1 VAEREARAERTPRP
15 EREHPL
21 GQAIYGLNRNAF
33 GVYYQ
38 RILATGAN
46 PTPEMR
52 QYEKSVLLAA
62 VDNVRRQIEALP

>member
-1 VAEREARAERTPRP
+1 MAREERAERTPRP

-33 GVYYQ
+33 GIYYN
-38 RILATGAN
+38 RILAKGVN

-52 QYEKSVLLAA
+52 TYEKSVLIAA
-62 VDNVRRQIEALP
+62 IDAVKAQVEALP